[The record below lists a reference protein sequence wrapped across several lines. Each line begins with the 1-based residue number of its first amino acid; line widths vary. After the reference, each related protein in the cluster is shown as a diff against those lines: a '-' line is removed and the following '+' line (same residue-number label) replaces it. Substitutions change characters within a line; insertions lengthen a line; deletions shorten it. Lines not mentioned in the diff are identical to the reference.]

1 MKPEEREIRA
11 LVRLLSEETEGHV
24 VIVHKRLLEYGEL
37 AVPYLRE
44 ALERSPDSTSSPA
57 AKVLEEIRLTR
68 LEKEIC
74 AYAREAAPDLE
85 EGLFLL
91 ARFKH
96 PEATQK
102 AYGPVLERMAAGL
115 RRRISDSVEHREVVA
130 AVRRYFYGEEG
141 FCGNRWDY
149 YDPDNSFIH
158 RVLERKTGIPISLA
172 AAILLVARRIGL
184 RFYGVGMPGHFL
196 LQYGSGKEG
205 ILIDPFN
212 GGEVLEREAIR
223 ESFESRGLEFRDSY
237 LAPTGTREILAR
249 TLRNLIAIYRQRG
262 ETEGVA
268 RLNRFHRIVLQGS
281 SST

>member
-1 MKPEEREIRA
+1 
-11 LVRLLSEETEGHV
+11 
-24 VIVHKRLLEYGEL
+24 
-37 AVPYLRE
+37 
-44 ALERSPDSTSSPA
+44 
-57 AKVLEEIRLTR
+57 LEEIRLAR
-68 LEKEIC
+68 LEKEVW
-74 AYAREAAPDLE
+74 AYSRQAAPDLE

-91 ARFKH
+91 ARFKS
-96 PEATQK
+96 PEATEA
-102 AYGPVLERMAAGL
+102 AYGPILERMAAGL
-115 RRRISDSVEHREVVA
+115 RKRVSDSVEPGEVVA

-172 AAILLVARRIGL
+172 SAMLLVTRRVGL
-184 RFYGVGMPGHFL
+184 PFYGVGMPGHFL
-196 LQYGSGKEG
+196 LRYGSGENG

-212 GGEVLEREAIR
+212 SGEVLEREAIR
-223 ESFESRGLEFRDSY
+223 TSFESRGLEFRDSY
-237 LAPTGTREILAR
+237 LAPMGTREILGR

-262 ETEGVA
+262 ETERVA